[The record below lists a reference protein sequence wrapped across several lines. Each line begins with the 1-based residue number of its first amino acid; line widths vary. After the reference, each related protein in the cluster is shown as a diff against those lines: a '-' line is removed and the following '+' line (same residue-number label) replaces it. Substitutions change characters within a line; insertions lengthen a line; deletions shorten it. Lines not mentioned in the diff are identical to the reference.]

1 MRTYG
6 QHCFIAKA
14 LDVVG
19 DRWTL
24 LIVREILLQGPCRFT
39 DLRNGL
45 PGIATNLLSTRLKE
59 LEEAGLL
66 YREAAPPPVATT
78 LFHLTADGQEL
89 EPVLEALGIWGVRYT
104 VAQAPD
110 ETFRAHWLGYPLRWF
125 LRDNE
130 PKAASPTTIQIVAG
144 DESIVLMVD
153 RGALTPRL
161 GSDPHADVIV
171 TGDPDAILGLLTG
184 FLDARSAAK
193 AGVTISGD
201 VDVLGRIRPAS
212 VPQTLSNA
220 MDRRSTS
227 V

>member
-59 LEEAGLL
+59 LEEEGLI

-78 LFHLTADGQEL
+78 LFHLTPDGREL
-89 EPVLEALGIWGVRYT
+89 EPVLEALGVWGVRYT
-104 VAQAPD
+104 TVKAPD
-110 ETFRAHWLGYPLRWF
+110 DVFRAHWLTYPLRWF
-125 LRDNE
+125 LQDNQ
-130 PKAASPTTIQIVAG
+130 PDVPAQTIQLVADG
-144 DESIVLMVD
+144 DPIVLTVD
-153 RGALTPRL
+153 RGSITPRV
-161 GSDPHADVIV
+161 GVSPHAEATLV
-171 TGDPDAILGLLTG
+171 GGPDEILGLLTG
-184 FLDARSAAK
+184 ILDTKAAAR
-193 AGVTISGD
+193 AGLAVTGD
-201 VDVLGRIRPAS
+201 LKVLTRIRPTTLHPALAAATAS
-212 VPQTLSNA
+212 MA
-220 MDRRSTS
+220 KA
-227 V
+227 

>member
-59 LEEAGLL
+59 LEDAGLI

-78 LFHLTADGQEL
+78 LFHLTADGREL
-89 EPVLEALGIWGVRYT
+89 EPVLEALGIWGVRVT
-104 VAQAPD
+104 TAQEP
-110 ETFRAHWLGYPLRWF
+110 EEVFRAHWLTYPLRWF
-125 LRDNE
+125 LHDNQ
-130 PKAASPTTIQIVAG
+130 PDAPAQTIQLVVD
-144 DESIVLMVD
+144 DEPIVLTV
-153 RGALTPRL
+153 GHGTITPRAGVSPYPEATL
-161 GSDPHADVIV
+161 VGS
-171 TGDPDAILGLLTG
+171 PDEILGLLSGMTDVKTAKRAGLTLTG
-184 FLDARSAAK
+184 DA
-193 AGVTISGD
+193 T
-201 VDVLGRIRPAS
+201 VLERIRPRTPHPALAS
-212 VPQTLSNA
+212 VAGTAS
-220 MDRRSTS
+220 R
-227 V
+227 